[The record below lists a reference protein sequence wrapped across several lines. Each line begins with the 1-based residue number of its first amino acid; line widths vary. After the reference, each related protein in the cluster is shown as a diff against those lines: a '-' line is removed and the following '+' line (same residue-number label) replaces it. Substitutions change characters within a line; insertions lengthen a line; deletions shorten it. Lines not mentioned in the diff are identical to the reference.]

1 MPSRDVDVLLIGAGV
16 ASVRCARTLRRRG
29 FTGSILLAGEERSIP
44 YNRPPLSKEL
54 LRGEA
59 PVELTWAEQP
69 EWYPR
74 QGVELAL
81 GVAVEELDVARARAK
96 LADGALVRFGHC
108 LIATGARPRVPPVP
122 GAEHAILLR
131 TAADSQA
138 IHARAVAGRRAV
150 VVGGGFIGVE
160 VAASLA
166 AIGMQVTVLEM
177 ASALWGGAFGPA
189 LSDWAGGVLAEHGV
203 SVRLGTAVTRLEADA
218 AWAGDERLPAD
229 LLIAGVGV
237 SPRVELAQ
245 ELHLDDGIVVGERR
259 RSSVPNVFAAG
270 DVARVSGRRVE
281 HWHAARAGGEAAA
294 FGMLG
299 LAPPPQRAPWVFS
312 EFAGQQLDVV
322 GWAPTFDETVSLLG
336 GRLLAYLRDG
346 LVAQLAVINGAVPVE
361 AARAL
366 VEATPPPAAL
376 ASLSEGASAAAPP
389 TRGG

>member
-1 MPSRDVDVLLIGAGV
+1 MPTRDVDVLLIGGGV

-29 FTGSILLAGEERSIP
+29 FTGSILLVGEERSIP

-74 QGVELAL
+74 QHVQLAL
-81 GVAVEELDVARARAK
+81 GVAVTELDAAAARAR
-96 LADGALVRFGHC
+96 LADGTRVRFGQC

-131 TAADSQA
+131 TAADSQE
-138 IHARAVAGRRAV
+138 IHARAAAGGRAV
-150 VVGGGFIGVE
+150 VIGGGFIGVE

-166 AIGMQVTVLEM
+166 AVGMRVTVLEM
-177 ASALWGGAFGPA
+177 APALWGGAFGPA
-189 LSDWAGGVLAEHGV
+189 LSDWASNVLGERDV
-203 SVRLGTAVTRLEADA
+203 SVRLGTAITRLEPDA
-218 AWAGDERLPAD
+218 AWAGDERLDAD
-229 LLIAGVGV
+229 MLIAGVGV

-245 ELHLDDGIVVGERR
+245 ELKLDDGIVVDEQRR
-259 RSSVPNVFAAG
+259 TSAPHVFAAG

-299 LAPPPQRAPWVFS
+299 LDPPPQRAPWVFS
-312 EFAGQQLDVV
+312 EFAGQQIDVV
-322 GWAPTFDETVSLLG
+322 GWAPTFDETISLHG
-336 GRLLAYLRDG
+336 GRLVAYLREG
-346 LVAQLAVINGAVPVE
+346 LVAQLAVLNGAVPVE

-366 VEATPPPAAL
+366 VEETPPPAAL
-376 ASLSEGASAAAPP
+376 AGLTAAAAV
-389 TRGG
+389 